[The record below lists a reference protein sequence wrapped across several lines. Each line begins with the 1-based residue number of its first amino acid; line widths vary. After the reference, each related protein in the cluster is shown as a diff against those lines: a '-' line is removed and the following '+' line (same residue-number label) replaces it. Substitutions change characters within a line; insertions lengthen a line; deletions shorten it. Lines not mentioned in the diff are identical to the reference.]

1 LPPSLFKAELERKVA
16 EANSTADA
24 LKRSLDTEVSERSV
38 LEAVVAS
45 ACEGLG
51 VKVGAS
57 GSSLWSHVGA
67 LYS

>member
-1 LPPSLFKAELERKVA
+1 MA